1 MILLL
6 TRFRN
11 AVAPWVRGYRLSREY
26 WLFFAAAL
34 FWDAGF
40 GLYLFLFN
48 LYLID
53 FHLNERAIG
62 LVNGALSL
70 GVVAGT
76 LPAGILTRRIGA
88 RRLLLFC
95 FLAASLLGA
104 LRAFFVW
111 EPAAIGLAFV
121 AGFVMCI
128 WTVCFLPVTAS
139 FTNESNR
146 AAATGLIFS
155 IGVGAGAL
163 GAAAT
168 GYLARWASTFAS
180 CLGSADIKRILLLLS
195 SGFVALGVVPLLRL
209 PEIEADSSQPIAFRQ
224 HFSLLRQSFLR
235 RFLPI
240 MALWSSLVLGGFAPF
255 AAVYFTQQR
264 HVSLSN
270 VALIISASQL
280 AQFLGGL
287 LVPLVERGLGL
298 MRGIVVSQ
306 LATGILLALTAFSSD
321 PAACIVFFVGYSA
334 AQWICSPA
342 MYSLLMSNVA
352 ESDRA
357 GASSLVMFSNFLM
370 TAAATSLTGI
380 VLPRLGYPVVIF
392 AMAALQCILAL
403 TFGWLIPRHSPL
415 PDPIRAESFTD

>member
-1 MILLL
+1 MIRLL
-6 TRFRN
+6 TRLRN
-11 AVAPWVRGYRLSREY
+11 AVAPWVRGYKLSREY

-53 FHLNERAIG
+53 FHLDERAIG
-62 LVNGALSL
+62 LINGALSL

-104 LRAFFVW
+104 LRTFFVG
-111 EPAAIGLAFV
+111 EMAAIGLAFI

-139 FTNESNR
+139 FTSESNR

-155 IGVGAGAL
+155 VGVGAGAL
-163 GAAAT
+163 GAAGT
-168 GYLARWASTFAS
+168 GYLSQWAGTFGS
-180 CLGSADIKRILLLLS
+180 GLGAADIKRTLLLLS

-209 PEIEADSSQPIAFRQ
+209 PEIQADSSQPIAFRQ
-224 HFSLLRQSFLR
+224 HFSLLRQPFLR

-270 VALIISASQL
+270 VALVVSASQI

-287 LVPLVERGLGL
+287 LVPLAERGLGL
-298 MRGIVVSQ
+298 MRGIVISQ

-321 PAACIVFFVGYSA
+321 PAACVVFFLGYSA

-352 ESDRA
+352 EADRA
-357 GASSLVMFSNFLM
+357 GAASLIMFSNFLM
-370 TAAATSLTGI
+370 TAAATSITGI
-380 VLPRLGYPVVIF
+380 LLPRLGYPVVIF
-392 AMAALQCILAL
+392 AMAALQCMLAL
-403 TFGWLIPRHSPL
+403 AFGWLIPRHSPL
-415 PDPIRAESFTD
+415 PAPVHAESFTD